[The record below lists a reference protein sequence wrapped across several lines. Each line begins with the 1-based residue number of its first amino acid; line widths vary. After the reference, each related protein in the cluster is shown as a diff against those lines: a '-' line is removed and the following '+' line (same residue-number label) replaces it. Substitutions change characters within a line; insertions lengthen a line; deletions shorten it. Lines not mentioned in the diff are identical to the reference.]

1 MTKTVTART
10 ASSAGLS
17 RWEAIV
23 VSERFLRLVF
33 GTLAVVHLA
42 LGVWM
47 FAWPHSFFTTIGAFD
62 AYNRH
67 YLRDTATF
75 YFAFALGAGI
85 AARRPSWRVPVLA
98 ITTLQYAIHT
108 LNHAID
114 VNQAN
119 NAWAGIFDLVSLGL
133 ATIQMAVL
141 LILLVRK
148 RPRAV
153 RT

>member
-1 MTKTVTART
+1 M
-10 ASSAGLS
+10 S
-17 RWEAIV
+17 RWEAIA

-33 GTLAVVHLA
+33 GTLAVIHLS

-47 FAWPHSFFTTIGAFD
+47 FAFPRSFYSTIGAFD

-85 AARRPSWRVPVLA
+85 AVRSPSWRVPVLA
-98 ITTLQYAIHT
+98 MATLQYAIHT

-114 VNQAN
+114 VGNAN
-119 NAWAGIFDLVSLGL
+119 NAWAGIFDLVSLAL

-141 LILLVRK
+141 LELLVRT
-148 RPRAV
+148 RRRAV
-153 RT
+153 RL